1 MRSWQSLQK
10 PCYASKGGKQPTPT
24 TARHPIRYAGTVED
38 VATIFVDRELS
49 GQHPGAFDAGLV
61 ASHHL
66 FCDDENP
73 QGHMKVGPVQYAEF
87 HFTGNEE
94 AKVRHLRDASG
105 LVQNLLD
112 LIRDGLEKRRRADQ

>member
-1 MRSWQSLQK
+1 MLRLQGRK
-10 PCYASKGGKQPTPT
+10 AADSDYCPA
-24 TARHPIRYAGTVED
+24 PIRYAGTAED

-49 GQHPGAFDAGLV
+49 RQHLSAFDAGLV
-61 ASHHL
+61 ASHRL

-73 QGHMKVGPVQYAEF
+73 QGHLKVGPVQYAEF

-94 AKVRHLRDASG
+94 ARLLHLRDASG

-112 LIRDGLEKRRRADQ
+112 LIRDGLKKRRADQ